1 MQNGFSSNL
10 LEHVW
15 IPRVTT
21 DPPVQRTEAKV
32 QACCVRLGL
41 FCQYSAML
49 KDTIGQAI
57 WSKVILST
65 IAILTQPLFSATEET
80 DFDEEEIEIGYHAQF
95 SQLIVARNAV
105 KDPFPDKADPTLGFA
120 QSLDQVS
127 NAYSRCI
134 LPLIQQGLNGADPK

>member
-1 MQNGFSSNL
+1 
-10 LEHVW
+10 
-15 IPRVTT
+15 
-21 DPPVQRTEAKV
+21 
-32 QACCVRLGL
+32 
-41 FCQYSAML
+41 ML

-57 WSKVILST
+57 WSKLILTT
-65 IAILTQPLFSATEET
+65 IAILTQPSFSATEET
-80 DFDEEEIEIGYHAQF
+80 DFDEEEIEIGYTPNF
-95 SQLIVARNAV
+95 RSFIVARNAV